1 MNAQKDYRQLCER
14 FTSSV
19 GYWDKGE
26 GVSPTDTQFC
36 DFITQVARVPLYTP
50 QENQSLWIV
59 FFENNVISHFLDCLK
74 QFPSSHLLQITVLSS
89 LSLLLQNI
97 EEKSIL
103 IGILSKEAFNQIL
116 GFSFDMNNE
125 EVATHFVDLLKATTF
140 ILDEE
145 TLRFLYDST
154 SQSFPLYQLVAQ
166 LVDYPEHMISVN
178 ARLATLKIYQLQD
191 KELEQFLQNSTE
203 YDRFLERRKRRTRAI
218 SSKLDSELIQ
228 VFINCILDTQ
238 GKNKEPIF
246 PILIEL
252 SVVFQQLLEKSDK
265 SETIFDYFF
274 CNSAF
279 CKQCKPF
286 VEAVMGYMQKSSDEM
301 IIYACSIQLE
311 ICLNWFIQC
320 LSRITS
326 QIKAKTVP
334 SKSSLSSRNVKPKDD
349 KQKERP
355 VPSIEHLWDRNGLA
369 ELVWTHCLARFLRK
383 DAEMFLQLSWRCL
396 RSFGRIAL
404 HLIEL
409 CSSSQLKRSIV
420 KALLLQLNEEFS
432 LPESAKFSYR
442 SYHLMDLLVPLAGP
456 YSWKDLLLDKEIFHS
471 QLLGSVM
478 KDLNDVHCL
487 LANKWPVEE
496 AAKFECLY
504 TVVRVFICVRLIDG
518 VSSRYWL
525 RDLRKLLKGQYRVML
540 NLEEFLRK
548 GGILQEILQEDVET
562 AK

>member
-1 MNAQKDYRQLCER
+1 
-14 FTSSV
+14 
-19 GYWDKGE
+19 
-26 GVSPTDTQFC
+26 
-36 DFITQVARVPLYTP
+36 
-50 QENQSLWIV
+50 
-59 FFENNVISHFLDCLK
+59 
-74 QFPSSHLLQITVLSS
+74 
-89 LSLLLQNI
+89 
-97 EEKSIL
+97 
-103 IGILSKEAFNQIL
+103 
-116 GFSFDMNNE
+116 MNNE

-191 KELEQFLQNSTE
+191 KELEQFLQNSTVSKEFLQQRINQLLTCSRNMIDFWKEEREEQEPYHLSNLWTRFIENVE
-203 YDRFLERRKRRTRAI
+203 YLLDLVLVLEPRFHIHLLER
-218 SSKLDSELIQ
+218 LDSELIQ